1 MLMITTTKEINLAQ
15 LDIELGSHGLSM
27 EDKGTTRTITPKP
40 DSPTTDAQLQAGIDA
55 HVPVVYIDPAIA
67 AKASRDAKLAK
78 MGFTAAEIEN
88 W

>member
-1 MLMITTTKEINLAQ
+1 MTIEQLFTFDGDAAREFTKAEYDQHAADTLATQ
-15 LDIELGSHGLSM
+15 TAAAVELAAG
-27 EDKGTTRTITPKP
+27 
-40 DSPTTDAQLQAGIDA
+40 QAI
-55 HVPVVYIDPAIA
+55 IA

>member
-1 MLMITTTKEINLAQ
+1 MTNPLINDGGTEREMTADEFATHTADRLAQ
-15 LDIELGSHGLSM
+15 EKIIAVRLAAE
-27 EDKGTTRTITPKP
+27 
-40 DSPTTDAQLQAGIDA
+40 QAI
-55 HVPVVYIDPAIA
+55 IA